1 MRNEKR
7 EIFTRSEMIFG
18 AEAMEKLAGASVLV
32 CGVGGVGSFACE
44 ALARGGVG
52 RIGLADADTVS
63 PSNLNR
69 QLIALR
75 STVGKLKVDV
85 MAERIGDIN
94 EECKV
99 QRFPVF
105 LDGTNIPGILD
116 MGWDFVVDAIDT
128 VGPKLNLICSC
139 HEKNIPIISALGTGN
154 KLDPSA
160 FEITDISKTSVCPLA
175 RVVRYE
181 LRKRG
186 VTKHTVLFS
195 REIPVKTGSTDEETV
210 KRPCGSTSFT
220 PPVAG
225 MLLARHV
232 ILSILDK

>member
-1 MRNEKR
+1 MRNKER
-7 EIFTRSEMIFG
+7 EIFTRSEMILG
-18 AEAMEKLAGASVLV
+18 SDAMDKLASASVLV
-32 CGVGGVGSFACE
+32 CGIGGVGSFAAE
-44 ALARGGVG
+44 ALARSGIG
-52 RIGLADADTVS
+52 RIGLADNDVVS

-69 QLIALR
+69 QLVALR
-75 STVGKLKVDV
+75 STIGKYKVDV
-85 MAERIGDIN
+85 MGERIADIN
-94 EECKV
+94 ESCIVE
-99 QRFPVF
+99 RFPVF
-105 LDGTNIPGILD
+105 LDGDTIPEILARGYD
-116 MGWDFVVDAIDT
+116 YVVDAIDT
-128 VGPKLNLICSC
+128 VGPKLTLICTC

-181 LRKRG
+181 LKKRG
-186 VTKHTVLFS
+186 VAKHTVLFS
-195 REIPVKTGSTDEETV
+195 REIPIKPTPSDEEGR

-232 ILSILDK
+232 ILSITGK